1 MIFNLPVENEP
12 QKEVKII
19 FSLSLLNFLAPS
31 RILKLNL
38 VQIYSEFTLKLYRLG
53 EVPRGKKKKLKDM
66 AQKIAEGIPLS
77 YRKCLRK

>member
-1 MIFNLPVENEP
+1 MNLYMNYVWNTFESDSG
-12 QKEVKII
+12 KK
-19 FSLSLLNFLAPS
+19 
-31 RILKLNL
+31 K
-38 VQIYSEFTLKLYRLG
+38 FTLKLYRFLFFFIG

>member
-1 MIFNLPVENEP
+1 MRLW
-12 QKEVKII
+12 KKKI
-19 FSLSLLNFLAPS
+19 
-31 RILKLNL
+31 
-38 VQIYSEFTLKLYRLG
+38 TLKLYRFLFFFIE